1 MFPST
6 QIFFIL
12 NSVKKQKVFFSEL
25 QFSDTFQI
33 QKFLKQKKIRD
44 SWDCWQEKNVLVAT
58 APAGEGARE
67 QLRIVAWSRHTI
79 TDYTWAAIIL
89 TTDISVQY
97 RASQEVVCK

>member
-12 NSVKKQKVFFSEL
+12 NSVKKESFFGEF
-25 QFSDTFQI
+25 QFGDTFQI
-33 QKFLKQKKIRD
+33 QKFLRQKKLRD

-79 TDYTWAAIIL
+79 TDYTCRNYPDNWHL
-89 TTDISVQY
+89 SQY
-97 RASQEVVCK
+97 RASQEVVYK